1 VVFLLGRCKEAGI
14 VMAAMKRNR
23 QRKPRIVTQLGETIV
38 DNHAEGEVIRLELSR
53 AYRDKQEREVIR
65 RALSRRQTPED
76 SEAMRFAMRAVEH
89 RIVKG
94 LWVLEISLPGDGPR
108 PSAKHGID
116 YMREREDHFA
126 AGEWQHGPARPAV
139 PSNREIEAAKEA
151 VKWLEALPEQLARLV
166 RVAAQTKR
174 GDRENRVNW
183 IRVQERLPE
192 QRGREFRTLLDRYH
206 RALRMIVA
214 ELTIKRIGK

>member
-1 VVFLLGRCKEAGI
+1 VS
-14 VMAAMKRNR
+14 VMAMKRN
-23 QRKPRIVTQLGETIV
+23 QRSRNPRIVTQVGETIV
-38 DNHAEGEVIRLELSR
+38 DNHAQGEVIRLEISR
-53 AYRDKQEREVIR
+53 AYRDRQERETLR
-65 RALSRRQTPED
+65 RALSRRATSED
-76 SEAMRFAMRAVEH
+76 STAMRFAMKAIEH

-94 LWVLEISLPGDGPR
+94 LWVLELSLPSDGPR
-108 PSAKHGID
+108 MSAKHGID

-126 AGEWQHGPARPAV
+126 AGEWQQGPARPAV